1 MKEMANRLRE
11 LIGDVKI
18 GIRYYRLA
26 RRYSRRNTGR
36 ITTES
41 LKGLYEKV

>member
-1 MKEMANRLRE
+1 MQEMASRLRE
-11 LIGDVKI
+11 LIEDIKI

-41 LKGLYEKV
+41 LKGLYEEV

>member
-1 MKEMANRLRE
+1 MKEMADRLRE
-11 LIGDVKI
+11 MIEDIKI

-26 RRYSRRNTGR
+26 RRFSRRNTGR

-41 LKGLYEKV
+41 LKGIYEKV